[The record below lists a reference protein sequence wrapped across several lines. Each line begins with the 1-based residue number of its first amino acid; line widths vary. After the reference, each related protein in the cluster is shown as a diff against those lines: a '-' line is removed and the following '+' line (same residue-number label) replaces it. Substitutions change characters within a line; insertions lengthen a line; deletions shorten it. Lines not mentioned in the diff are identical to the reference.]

1 MRPVGCLRVA
11 STFDTSSFEPR
22 LLPLLMMLVR
32 LLSPPMAT
40 DADGAGVLSLWE
52 WVHLYKVLSA
62 TRAAFSRADTYTTA
76 QLTW

>member
-1 MRPVGCLRVA
+1 
-11 STFDTSSFEPR
+11 
-22 LLPLLMMLVR
+22 LLHVFMMLLH
-32 LLSPPMAT
+32 LLSLPVAT